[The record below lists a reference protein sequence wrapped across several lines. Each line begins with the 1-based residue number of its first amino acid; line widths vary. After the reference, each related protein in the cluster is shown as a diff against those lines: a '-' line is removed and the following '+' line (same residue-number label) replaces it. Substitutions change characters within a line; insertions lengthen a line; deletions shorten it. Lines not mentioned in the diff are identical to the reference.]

1 MVKDFN
7 NYYGG
12 QYSKNHYTGLLGVF
26 TNNYH
31 SLLEKSHKQNVKF
44 ESVLEIGGG
53 TGEHLRYVRHEFDK
67 YTIVDVSEIAE
78 ENLVIPTHISSK
90 KVEFVLGDAS
100 TLPLENNLFDR
111 VIVTCVLHHIPN
123 LESAALE
130 IKRVAKNGAILD
142 FYVPCDPGMVYRWAR
157 HWTSH
162 LKQRK
167 LMGLSWSEVKYL
179 WATEH
184 RNHYLGIMFTLREVF
199 AEDKILI
206 QRFPVPFFSWN
217 FNLFSMVRIQVAK
230 I

>member
-7 NYYGG
+7 NYYGD
-12 QYSKNHYTGLLGVF
+12 QYSKNHYTGLLGAF

-31 SLLEKSHKQNVKF
+31 LRLEKEHNQIVRF

-53 TGEHLRYVRHEFDK
+53 TGEHLRYVKHDFEK

-78 ENLVIPTHISSK
+78 ENLVIPSHIPSK
-90 KVEFVLGDAS
+90 NVEFVLGDAS
-100 TLPLENNLFDR
+100 KLPMGNNLFDR

-123 LESAALE
+123 LESAVME

-142 FYVPCDPGMVYRWAR
+142 FYVPCDPGLVYRWAR

-162 LKQRK
+162 LKQKK
-167 LMGLSWSEVKYL
+167 LMGLSWREVKYL

-199 AEDKILI
+199 AEDKIMI
-206 QRFPVPFFSWN
+206 QRFPIPLFSWN
-217 FNLFSMVRIQVAK
+217 FNLFSMVRIQVEK
-230 I
+230 V